1 MPAPAV
7 QEDIRTEDKKE
18 RLKHIKDSEAIKIS
32 DSAIE
37 MVARAA
43 DGSIRDSL
51 TILDQVTSFSSEI
64 TDTEVKDLLGIADI
78 GMLSG
83 ISIAII
89 DSDRGKDC

>member
-1 MPAPAV
+1 
-7 QEDIRTEDKKE
+7 
-18 RLKHIKDSEAIKIS
+18 
-32 DSAIE
+32 

-43 DGSIRDSL
+43 DGSMRDSL

-89 DSDRGKDC
+89 DSGQGKAC